1 MEMREVFVQKLSEAM
16 ERDDKIVVIDAD
28 LAKSTKTWGLRKT
41 FPERAL
47 DVGIAE
53 QNMASIAAGL
63 SAYGFNPFITSF
75 APFVT
80 RRILDQV
87 AISCLYSKQNVK
99 IVGTDPGICAEI
111 NGGTHMGMEDIGSLR
126 SLPDILIYEPVDE
139 VQLMQAMPFII
150 NYKGS
155 MYIRLFRKV
164 IDKVFDENSYKFDM
178 YKADVVKV
186 GKDITIVSSGI
197 MVQETVKAL
206 PLLKEAGID
215 AEVISVHTVKPI
227 DGDTIAKSA
236 KKTGLVLTC
245 ENHQIIGGLHS
256 AVCEVLAD
264 KCPTKVAA
272 IGVPNVFGEVG
283 KLPYLKQIY
292 KMRDVDIVEKC
303 KQLLKEKK

>member
-150 NYKGS
+150 DYKGS

-178 YKADVVKV
+178 YKADVVKE

-215 AEVISVHTVKPI
+215 AEVISAHTIKPI

>member
-245 ENHQIIGGLHS
+245 ENHQIIGGLHY

>member
-111 NGGTHMGMEDIGSLR
+111 NGGTHLGMEDIGSLR

-150 NYKGS
+150 DYKGS

-178 YKADVVKV
+178 YKADVLKE

-215 AEVISVHTVKPI
+215 AEVISAHTVKPI

-272 IGVPNVFGEVG
+272 IGVPDVFGEVG

>member
-150 NYKGS
+150 DYKGS

-178 YKADVVKV
+178 YKADVLKE

-215 AEVISVHTVKPI
+215 AEVISAHTVKPI

>member
-63 SAYGFNPFITSF
+63 SAYGFNPFLTSC
-75 APFVT
+75 APYVT
-80 RRILDQV
+80 RRILGQV
-87 AISCLYSKQNVK
+87 AVSCLYSKQNVK

-227 DGDTIAKSA
+227 DGDTIAKSV

>member
-150 NYKGS
+150 DYKGS

-178 YKADVVKV
+178 YKADVVKE
-186 GKDITIVSSGI
+186 GKGVTIVSSGI

>member
-150 NYKGS
+150 DYKGS

-178 YKADVVKV
+178 YKADVLKE

-256 AVCEVLAD
+256 AVCEALAD

>member
-150 NYKGS
+150 DYKGS

-178 YKADVVKV
+178 YKADVVKE

-215 AEVISVHTVKPI
+215 AEVISAHTVKPI

-272 IGVPNVFGEVG
+272 IGVPDVFGEVG

>member
-150 NYKGS
+150 DYKGS

-178 YKADVVKV
+178 YKADVLKE

-215 AEVISVHTVKPI
+215 AEVISAHTIKPI

-272 IGVPNVFGEVG
+272 IGVPDVFGEVG

>member
-150 NYKGS
+150 DYKGS

-178 YKADVVKV
+178 YKADVVKE

-272 IGVPNVFGEVG
+272 ICVPNVFGEVG

>member
-1 MEMREVFVQKLSEAM
+1 MEMREVFVEKLAEAM

-41 FPERAL
+41 FPDRAL

-150 NYKGS
+150 DYKGS

-178 YKADVVKV
+178 YKADVLKE

-215 AEVISVHTVKPI
+215 AEVISVHTIKPI

-236 KKTGLVLTC
+236 KKTGIVLTC

-264 KCPTKVAA
+264 KCPTKAGS
-272 IGVPNVFGEVG
+272 IGVPDVFGEVG
-283 KLPYLKQIY
+283 KLPYLKEIY

-303 KQLLKEKK
+303 KQLIKENK

>member
-150 NYKGS
+150 DYKGS

-178 YKADVVKV
+178 YKADVLKE

-215 AEVISVHTVKPI
+215 AEVISAHTIKPI

>member
-1 MEMREVFVQKLSEAM
+1 MEMREVFVEKLAEAM

-41 FPERAL
+41 FPDRAL

-150 NYKGS
+150 DYKGS

-178 YKADVVKV
+178 YKADVLKE

-197 MVQETVKAL
+197 MVQETIKAL

-215 AEVISVHTVKPI
+215 AEVISVHTIKPI
-227 DGDTIAKSA
+227 DGDTITKSA

-264 KCPTKVAA
+264 KCPTKAGA
-272 IGVPNVFGEVG
+272 IGVPDVFGEVG
-283 KLPYLKQIY
+283 KLPYLKEIY

-303 KQLLKEKK
+303 KQLIKENK